1 MLSKASNENETDIEK
16 IQAFAIDLDNSTKTV
31 NKIIWDKLFKYL
43 GLVLVIFF
51 ICVFITVLIIT
62 IN

>member
-16 IQAFAIDLDNSTKTV
+16 RQAFAIDLDKSTKTV

>member
-16 IQAFAIDLDNSTKTV
+16 RQAFAIDLDNSTKTV

-51 ICVFITVLIIT
+51 ICVFITVLIIK